1 MLSSACKRCIC
12 NKFNQKNM
20 DAAKSCIQLAE
31 RRKETTFQI
40 CSPATQFVNLGKKNT
55 TLSFAWTMKYPKIS
69 RHIMTCIE
77 ISWDLIKYCIIKY
90 HKLETHIITYQMQ
103 SNIINQ
109 QISSSIIGYN
119 QISSNTIKYHQE
131 SRIIKYHQSNIIECS
146 SSIISSYKP
155 HIMKYH
161 EL

>member
-40 CSPATQFVNLGKKNT
+40 CSPATQFVNLEKKRQLCHLPVPWNIP
-55 TLSFAWTMKYPKIS
+55 KYLDILLHVLK
-69 RHIMTCIE
+69 CIE
-77 ISWDLIKYCIIKY
+77 ISWDLIKYCIIKD
-90 HKLETHIITYQMQ
+90 HKLETNIITYQMQ

-119 QISSNTIKYHQE
+119 QISSNTIKYYQE
-131 SRIIKYHQSNIIECS
+131 SRIIKYHQSNIIECL
-146 SSIISSYKP
+146 SSIIYKQ
-155 HIMKYH
+155 
-161 EL
+161 L